1 MGNTD
6 GAGLHDHIRP
16 GWMRQNNVRGLLM
29 DNRRFPCYDF
39 FKLQRINQRKRWQ
52 NMTRKKLFMTV
63 QAVLCAVIA
72 ALLAAGALSL
82 YLDGAAKQAEGDLF
96 YYMFTRERAGA
107 KLLPVLPLLFCAVGL
122 TIAGV
127 ILGIRDENADKPV
140 KDEKLLRNLGSVR
153 ERAVHQQADQK
164 TLTLRTAVLV
174 IALVLI
180 VIGIINGGLE
190 DVLAKGAAICTE
202 CVGLG

>member
-1 MGNTD
+1 
-6 GAGLHDHIRP
+6 
-16 GWMRQNNVRGLLM
+16 
-29 DNRRFPCYDF
+29 
-39 FKLQRINQRKRWQ
+39 
-52 NMTRKKLFMTV
+52 MTREKLFMAA
-63 QAVLCAVIA
+63 QATLCAVIA
-72 ALLAAGALSL
+72 ALLAAGAMSL

-96 YYMFTRERAGA
+96 YYMFTRERVGA
-107 KLLPVLPLLFCAVGL
+107 KLLPILPLLFCAVGL
-122 TIAGV
+122 TIAGL
-127 ILGIRDENADKPV
+127 ILGVRDENADKPLR
-140 KDEKLLRNLGSVR
+140 DETLLRDLGSVR

-164 TLTLRTAVLV
+164 TVILRTAVLV

>member
-1 MGNTD
+1 MSG
-6 GAGLHDHIRP
+6 
-16 GWMRQNNVRGLLM
+16 
-29 DNRRFPCYDF
+29 
-39 FKLQRINQRKRWQ
+39 KRVF
-52 NMTRKKLFMTV
+52 LYV
-63 QAVLCAVIA
+63 QALLCILA
-72 ALLAAGALSL
+72 AGLLAAAALSL
-82 YLDGAAKQAEGDLF
+82 YAEGAAKQAEGDLF
-96 YYMFTRERAGA
+96 YYMFTRERVGA
-107 KLLPVLPLLFCAVGL
+107 KLLPVLPLLFCAAGL

-140 KDEKLLRNLGSVR
+140 KDEKLLRNLGSIR

>member
-1 MGNTD
+1 
-6 GAGLHDHIRP
+6 
-16 GWMRQNNVRGLLM
+16 
-29 DNRRFPCYDF
+29 
-39 FKLQRINQRKRWQ
+39 
-52 NMTRKKLFMTV
+52 MTRRKLFMTV

-72 ALLAAGALSL
+72 VLLAAGALSL

-96 YYMFTRERAGA
+96 YYMFTRERAAA
-107 KLLPVLPLLFCAVGL
+107 KLLPILPLLFCAFGL
-122 TIAGV
+122 TVAGV
-127 ILGIRDENADKPV
+127 ILGIRDRNAEKPV
-140 KDEKLLRNLGSVR
+140 RDERLLRDLGSIR

>member
-1 MGNTD
+1 
-6 GAGLHDHIRP
+6 
-16 GWMRQNNVRGLLM
+16 
-29 DNRRFPCYDF
+29 
-39 FKLQRINQRKRWQ
+39 
-52 NMTRKKLFMTV
+52 MTRTKLFLIV
-63 QAVLCAVIA
+63 QAALCAVIA

-107 KLLPVLPLLFCAVGL
+107 KLAPILPLIFCAFGL

-127 ILGIRDENADKPV
+127 ILGIRDEKAEKPV
-140 KDEKLLRNLGSVR
+140 RDEKLLRDLGSIR
-153 ERAVHQQADQK
+153 EKAVHQQADQK
-164 TLTLRTAVLV
+164 TRILRTTVLV
-174 IALVLI
+174 IALILI
-180 VIGIINGGLE
+180 VIGILNGGLE

>member
-1 MGNTD
+1 M
-6 GAGLHDHIRP
+6 
-16 GWMRQNNVRGLLM
+16 
-29 DNRRFPCYDF
+29 
-39 FKLQRINQRKRWQ
+39 
-52 NMTRKKLFMTV
+52 FMIV

-72 ALLAAGALSL
+72 VLLAAGALSL

-96 YYMFTRERAGA
+96 YYMFTRERVGA
-107 KLLPVLPLLFCAVGL
+107 KLLPILPLLCCAIGL

-127 ILGIRDENADKPV
+127 LLGIRDENAEKPAR
-140 KDEKLLRNLGSVR
+140 DEKLLRDLGSIR

-164 TLTLRTAVLV
+164 TRILRTAVLAA
-174 IALVLI
+174 ALILI